1 MTLEQFHK
9 NLTPPQGKVDVVL
22 DTDAFNEIDDQFA
35 ISYMLASP
43 EKLNVVG
50 ITAAPFYNEN
60 SKSPADGMEK
70 SFYEIM
76 KVLSLAR
83 REDLAKKVFMGS
95 KGYLPSDSIP
105 LESDAADFLVSEA
118 KKHSAED
125 PLYIVAIGAI
135 TNVASA
141 MLSYPE
147 MAESCVVVW
156 LGGHAHDW
164 PYGCSEFNMVQD
176 ISAARVIFSS
186 GVPLVQLPCAGVVDH
201 FYVTKPELERWLVGK
216 NPLATYLA
224 TNTIATADS
233 YALDRPWSRV
243 IWDVTAVAWLLNGEG
258 RFMSDRLI
266 HAPMPQK
273 DRMYAFDPTAHFMKY
288 VWRIDRDALIADLFS
303 KIGGRE
309 IRMDLSGYRLVF
321 EDDFNGDALD
331 TDNWEF
337 RHLGKTGGGFDGTK
351 NVRVENG
358 NLIIKQG
365 YFEDGEF
372 GPGWYG
378 ADLHIKKRYTRGYFE
393 CRCICNDPYPNG
405 LWSAFWLQARGPYT
419 PEISR
424 GGVGGAEL
432 DIMESIRVCL
442 PSDPEGIR
450 SGAPGAEHNIH
461 VTGMKDQ
468 PYAFPGHTTEHP
480 FPIRAYLP
488 DCYTE
493 YHTYALEWTKEVYR
507 FYVDG
512 NCTFETT
519 WGDGVSEVDQ
529 EVCVSV
535 CLPGSGMSDKSVY
548 TEMKVDYV
556 RVWQKEEDIEK

>member
-9 NLTPPQGKVDVVL
+9 NLTPPKGKVDVIL
-22 DTDAFNEIDDQFA
+22 DTDAYNEIDDQYA
-35 ISYMLASP
+35 ISYMLANP
-43 EKLNVVG
+43 EKLNVLG

-60 SKSPADGMEK
+60 SKSPEDGMEK
-70 SFYEIM
+70 SYYEIM
-76 KVLSLAR
+76 KILSLFR
-83 REDLAKKVFMGS
+83 REDLASKVFMGS
-95 KGYLPSDSIP
+95 RRYLPSESIAD
-105 LESDAADFLVSEA
+105 ESPAAEFIVSEA
-118 KKHSAED
+118 KKHSAEN

-141 MLSYPE
+141 LLICPE

-176 ISAARVIFSS
+176 IPAARVVFSS

-201 FYVTKPELERWLVGK
+201 FYVTKPELEAWLVGK
-216 NPLATYLA
+216 NPVATYLA
-224 TNTIATADS
+224 TNTIAAAEE
-233 YALDRPWSRV
+233 YASGRPWSRV
-243 IWDVTAVAWLLNGEG
+243 IWDVPPLPGFFYGEG
-258 RFMSDRLI
+258 RFMSDRLVC
-266 HAPMPQK
+266 APMPQK
-273 DRMYAFDPTAHFMKY
+273 DRMYAFDPSRHFMKY
-288 VWRIDRDALIADLFS
+288 VWRIDRDALMADLFA
-303 KIGGRE
+303 KIGGKE
-309 IRMDLSGYRLVF
+309 IKMDLSGYKLVF
-321 EDDFNGDALD
+321 EDDFNGDSLD

-358 NLIIKQG
+358 NLIIRPG
-365 YFEDGEF
+365 YYEDGEF
-372 GPGWYG
+372 GAGFYG

-393 CRCICNDPYPNG
+393 CRCICNDTYPNN

-432 DIMESIRVCL
+432 DIMESLRVMK
-442 PSDPEGIR
+442 PTDKDGIR
-450 SGAPGAEHNIH
+450 TGAPGIEHNIH
-461 VTGMKDQ
+461 VTGMKAQ
-468 PYAFPGHTTEHP
+468 PYAFPGHETQHP
-480 FPIRAYLP
+480 FPIRAYIP
-488 DCYTE
+488 DCFTE
-493 YHTYALEWTKEVYR
+493 YHTYALEWTKDVYR

-512 NCTFETT
+512 KCTFETT

-535 CLPGSGMSDKSVY
+535 CVPGDGMTDKSVY
-548 TEMKVDYV
+548 SEMKVDYV

>member
-9 NLTPPQGKVDVVL
+9 NLTPPKGKVDVIL

-35 ISYMLASP
+35 ISYMLANS
-43 EKLNVVG
+43 EKLNVLG
-50 ITAAPFYNEN
+50 ITAAPFYNDN
-60 SKSPADGMEK
+60 SKSPEDGMEK
-70 SFYEIM
+70 SYYEVM
-76 KVLSLAR
+76 KILSLFR
-83 REDLAKKVFMGS
+83 REDLASKVFMGS
-95 KGYLPSDSIP
+95 RRYLPSESIP
-105 LESDAADFLVSEA
+105 AESPAADFIVEEA
-118 KKHSAED
+118 KKHSPEN

-141 MLSYPE
+141 LLTYPE

-176 ISAARVIFSS
+176 IPAARVVFSS

-201 FYVTKPELERWLVGK
+201 FYVTKPELETWLVGK
-216 NPLATYLA
+216 NPVATYLA
-224 TNTIATADS
+224 TNTVAAAEE
-233 YALDRPWSRV
+233 YASGRPWSRV

-258 RFMSDRLI
+258 RFMSDRLVS
-266 HAPMPQK
+266 APMPQK
-273 DRMYAFDPTAHFMKY
+273 DRMYAFDPSRHFIKY
-288 VWRIDRDALIADLFS
+288 VWRIDRDALMSDLFE
-303 KIGGRE
+303 KIGGKE
-309 IRMDLSGYRLVF
+309 IKMDLSGYKMVF

-337 RHLGKTGGGFDGTK
+337 RHLGKSGGGFDGTK

-365 YFEDGEF
+365 YYEDGEF

-419 PEISR
+419 PEISK
-424 GGVGGAEL
+424 GGPGGAEL
-432 DIMESIRVCL
+432 DIMESIRVMR
-442 PSDPEGIR
+442 PSDEEGIR
-450 SGAPGAEHNIH
+450 TGAPGAEHNIH
-461 VTGMKDQ
+461 VTGMKAQ
-468 PYAFPGHTTEHP
+468 PYAFPGHETQHP
-480 FPIRAYLP
+480 FPIRVYIP

-519 WGDGVSEVDQ
+519 WGDGVSEADQ

-535 CLPGSGMSDKSVY
+535 CVPGSGMTDRSVY

-556 RVWQKEEDIEK
+556 RVWQKEEDIR